1 MSIDNDIEALLANID
16 KSKVKSAMTIP
27 SKVTDPMVTIEDV
40 DNPDPLTRCIK
51 LWFLDSNLSISKFK
65 EAYRD
70 FYARQGIR
78 GAKVTSDCNNA
89 LGKMCKDRITWRTV
103 TTDILPILGLCLE
116 NIELTAIDA
125 NGRIIKINLNDLT
138 RRVSGKF
145 PNVIPGHELVD
156 IKLNVVDENGQRQT
170 IGGNDEETRGVSN
183 N

>member
-1 MSIDNDIEALLANID
+1 MSIDNDIKALMANID

-116 NIELTAIDA
+116 NIELTAIYA

-138 RRVSGKF
+138 RRVSGKC